1 MRFQPILYGGNM
13 TGAKRKRGKCE
24 RKGKKGEI
32 VRKGQ
37 NGTKIRKNKCKK
49 ACWA

>member
-1 MRFQPILYGGNM
+1 M